1 MQHAL
6 LTPSNAKIEY
16 NSRKLKFP
24 LLHSPCAQSPSTTA
38 PPNLR
43 TRRPLLIPRTR
54 ILPPSPPTR
63 RLRLPPKGR
72 RRIPRKLRRRRPSH
86 RSRRVPHIR
95 IPITWLRSR
104 CRRRSEIFSW
114 CWGIIGAIIVGGAS
128 GVGGGV
134 GRCGGAVGG
143 FVGGGAAACVGGGG
157 GGDEGIVRVG
167 GGCGGGVPGWGAGSA

>member
-1 MQHAL
+1 MQHSL

-16 NSRKLKFP
+16 NSRKLKSP
-24 LLHSPCAQSPSTTA
+24 LPHPPCAQSPSTTA
-38 PPNLR
+38 PPDLR

-63 RLRLPPKGR
+63 RLRLPPKRR

-86 RSRRVPHIR
+86 RSRCVPHIR

-114 CWGIIGAIIVGGAS
+114 CWGIIGAIIAGGAC

-134 GRCGGAVGG
+134 GRR
-143 FVGGGAAACVGGGG
+143 GGAAACVGGRGGG